1 MIKNKWHFIASIIV
15 TLLVLSACG
24 NTDEPAQADNET
36 ENQTEEKANNSGD
49 NVEEI
54 EQNPNDNEESTEERE
69 GEAEI
74 ADDGIRKIDELFHV
88 NGLDVLIESIEFKR
102 NELDIYVR
110 ITNVSDNT
118 LSFYPD
124 QGAIVV
130 GNRQI
135 DADFWG
141 SDGSLAGEIYSGV
154 EKEGFVPFE
163 VGELN
168 ADEIEDIRLMLGQV
182 YNEDTY
188 SAEDFAEVISL
199 D

>member
-1 MIKNKWHFIASIIV
+1 MIKNKRHFITSIIV
-15 TLLVLSACG
+15 ILLALSACG
-24 NTDEPAQADNET
+24 NADNET
-36 ENQTEEKANNSGD
+36 ENQTEEKTNNNDSSS
-49 NVEEI
+49 EEI
-54 EQNPNDNEESTEERE
+54 EQNPNDNEESIEERE
-69 GEAEI
+69 DEAEI

-124 QGAIVV
+124 QGAIVI

-135 DADFWG
+135 EADFWG

-154 EKEGFVPFE
+154 EKEGVLTYE

-168 ADEIEDIRLMLGQV
+168 ADEIEDIRLMFGQV
-182 YNEDTY
+182 YDEDAY
-188 SAEDFAEVISL
+188 NGEEFAEVISL